1 MGKLTTFG
9 LKIFNALTANGAGRI
24 CAENSRGGNSG
35 TFGNQ
40 GNAESANVVLEFLYS
55 IWRFVANAVVTVI
68 YTIVKFALNIVDFV
82 QYFVQKLIGV
92 DYWQNAN
99 SDLSKIGESDILLR
113 FLLSKEVIRVFKYI
127 VIISI
132 VLLIVFSIIA
142 IIKSE
147 YGTAVTGKTGKK
159 GILVNALNAIF
170 LVIIIP
176 VMLVF
181 GILASN
187 AVLAGLLNAIKPEN
201 SSLTLGGQIFTASAY
216 GANRYRNYA
225 DADERNP
232 ATYTYTLA
240 YDVVDNGT
248 SVTYKIASNVPT
260 ANNSWTYTVTKYDDS
275 GNESA
280 DGEPDPVGH
289 MITTSQ
295 EYTPISTKTQ
305 YYTFNSLFDPIN
317 PSDYDRFNP
326 LYAFMYSLDEVS
338 KDGTDIETK
347 CYLAKFDG
355 TGENKSIDKIAKY
368 HYLKNVL
375 GAQIITTNLA
385 KWSQVNVLG
394 LDITFSELWEALN
407 VGIDNVLSGNKEGWI
422 STGIVL
428 NNLDQNHILIRCAY
442 RTWNYARAYKSIT
455 SSFDNALTANE
466 VTWTAQSG
474 TTIVGNYYTN
484 SLESWGKFDGGNNV
498 GFVAL
503 PEEYEVMADVMDWAV
518 RNNIQLH
525 IVNSQSALIDWAAAG
540 VNENNYKLSAG
551 TTPTQLCVQYASG
564 KTVVYMPT
572 LTDTE
577 EQGAIFLI
585 CLYDSATGKYLPVV
599 PNLTYDNGAAGT
611 VQFHSSMLGDDQKGL
626 VIARGVFDNSY
637 TEQPTIITS
646 LYSTDNGKT
655 VSSNSAVYAAIAEGD
670 TTTNTLTQ
678 DGMFEKITLNGEGI
692 TQLGAT
698 EAGNTLY
705 GVQYTLSVAIDD
717 LDDFANNKLDALISA
732 STAGYT
738 KTVTGIDTAKIA
750 HYVSNTAAGV
760 SFDIYIN
767 TNKIVIISYQNL
779 LANETFVS
787 AKDALK
793 VGADL
798 AGNVYVNLR
807 GKTFMMKEGNL
818 DGRGYYYIDSATK
831 FDQTEYKLSLYNAFA
846 YYKDT
851 AGWTSFRV
859 SDLRKFGNTEDDG
872 ESADILGTLKVLTS
886 AVNIENASGTKILSG
901 VDLDES
907 GTTKYSTYKVYLNGE
922 VVMQVTFYDVNKGN
936 PLTRLRFDQVIG
948 LKGTDA
954 NGNYIQEIKVGSKTY
969 YSIPVYTTEVAQ
981 KGDRLKPVEVSFS
994 QDKIKSSIISADL
1007 SVINGYRFHIR
1018 VLGGAIHTTRDDLV
1032 ARANN
1037 STIGLTYNDFS
1048 LVPLSSRVYLNNI
1061 YSPADINVIVLIF
1074 ATVLVFKILMQ
1085 SAWGMIKRIYDIV
1098 ILFMVMPGFA
1108 STMVFDDKRFSK
1120 WKDNLIKSIFSAYGV
1135 MIGLNIFFVLVPVIS
1150 NATSNIFTKAD
1161 LPETIASNPIFARVD
1176 LLNELVSLMFT
1187 LVALTLLQT
1196 LPGYISGM
1204 LDFGDVYGDG
1214 EKVKKS
1220 VNTMIKDTGDT
1231 VSGRNAKKKIDEMI
1245 GRKDGK
1251 VNFTSGLLG
1260 SFIPGGSLMS
1270 SFMEGR
1276 KKAAQKREEKA
1287 AKRAASGG
1295 NQMAAPASEAKAK
1308 STDTANSA
1316 AHASNSDTA
1325 GTARGLNMEEAD
1337 NIKDGTGTNS
1347 NNMAKFVD
1355 KDKAEQDA
1363 NNAMARFVNSDPND
1377 KNRPLYYRDYADATE
1392 NLMKTNVGNAMAT
1405 GGGSFDVSD
1414 RDVNNMAKYLGDN
1427 FEYTAYRTG
1436 NKDAEGKDVWSVS
1449 VRAKADNAEMAKFDE
1464 RLGRVDKAIDERKSW
1479 ISDFDFTSDQKNQND
1494 YKSAWQTKN
1503 EASNKLANLGIEENR
1518 LKMQAAS
1525 GVDTSA
1531 DLKRIAADRMQINN
1545 QVAAADSVI
1554 SVFEQKQNA
1563 VAGRDRAKVEAELS
1577 NIVDKRKEIEGK
1589 KYTAGIDAK
1598 AKAFET
1604 DRNNAMARYA
1614 VTTKQLNN
1622 VNGLEKALGSG
1633 IDQSNKD
1640 RAVNTYVKTY
1650 YGNKTQAEQDKV
1662 KADISSGKYFEA
1674 ARNNLHQDL
1683 ARQEAIAN
1691 GAQVQIN
1698 RIRHTNVSAPIGA
1711 KQPQGT
1717 TPANAS
1723 TSASGATPANART
1736 SGATSAGGATSASTT
1751 ATAANYQPLANPAT
1765 PKPVA
1770 KPTMKTR
1777 ISNVGNSIQNTA
1789 KGAVTGVQNAGNY
1802 VKETF
1807 TGKRSQGDKL
1817 GRLYR
1822 QHERAIAIGDTER
1835 AAEIGAKMVKVAGKS
1850 QQMREKADANF
1861 VKKVNRTLNTNYT
1874 TVDEA
1879 QTAAS
1884 VAKVAPKAKV
1894 NPDGHVVKTSAQ
1906 IQKDLTKAEN
1916 KRRAVN
1922 QSSKLGTNI
1931 HASKIDDQQF
1941 AMELT
1946 KQYAKQGLNEDLKNY
1961 GDAVSKSTTK
1971 KSRKKVD
1978 AAGLSD
1984 ANRAGAYTA
1993 EINQHGSTRQK
2004 KKLEKQQ
2011 TKLKNTKSARSIKA
2025 LNTDDHI

>member
-9 LKIFNALTANGAGRI
+9 LKIFNALTASRGGAGGSI
-24 CAENSRGGNSG
+24 DGSYGGVASRGGNSG
-35 TFGNQ
+35 TFGDQ
-40 GNAESANVVLEFLYS
+40 GNVESANVVLEFLYS

-82 QYFVQKLIGV
+82 QYFVQKLIGI

-176 VMLVF
+176 VMLIF

-240 YDVVDNGT
+240 YDVMDNGT
-248 SVTYKIASNVPT
+248 SVTYKIASNIPT
-260 ANNSWTYTVTKYDDS
+260 EQNSWTYTVTKYDDS

-295 EYTPISTKTQ
+295 EYTPISTQTQ
-305 YYTFNSLFDPIN
+305 YYTFNSLFDPIK
-317 PSDYDRFNP
+317 PGDYNRFNP
-326 LYAFMYSLDEVS
+326 LYAFMYSLDEVN

-407 VGIDNVLSGNKEGWI
+407 VGIDNALSGNKEGWI

-428 NNLDQNHILIRCAY
+428 DNLDQNHILIRCAY

-455 SSFDNALTANE
+455 SNFDNALTANE

-484 SLESWGKFDGGNNV
+484 NQATWTRFDGGSNI

-518 RNNIQLH
+518 KNNIQLH
-525 IVNSQSALIDWAAAG
+525 IVNSQSALIDWASAG

-572 LTDTE
+572 TADTE

-599 PNLTYDNGAAGT
+599 PNITYDNGAAGT

-655 VSSNSAVYAAIAEGD
+655 VSSNSAVYAVIEKGN

-692 TQLGAT
+692 TQLGAA
-698 EAGNTLY
+698 EAGGTLY
-705 GVQYTLSVAIDD
+705 GVQYTLGTTIDD

-732 STAGYT
+732 AAAGYT

-750 HYVSNTAAGV
+750 HYVSNTAANV

-767 TNKIVIISYQNL
+767 TNRIVIISYQNL
-779 LANETFVS
+779 LANETAVS

-818 DGRGYYYIDSATK
+818 DGRGYYYIDGVTR

-851 AGWTSFRV
+851 AGWVSFRV

-872 ESADILGTLKVLTS
+872 ESADILGTLKVITS
-886 AVNIENASGTKILSG
+886 AVNIENSSGTKILSG
-901 VDLDES
+901 VDLIES
-907 GTTKYSTYKVYLNGE
+907 GTSKYSTYKVYLNGE
-922 VVMQVTFYDVNKGN
+922 VVMQVTVNKGN
-936 PLTRLRFDQVIG
+936 PLTRLSFDQVIG
-948 LKGTDA
+948 LQGTDA
-954 NGNYIQEIKVGSKTY
+954 TGNYIQEIKVGSKTY
-969 YSIPVYTTEVAQ
+969 YSVPVYTTEVAQ
-981 KGDRLKPVEVSFS
+981 RGDRLKPVEVSFS

-1007 SVINGYRFHIR
+1007 SVVNGYRFYIKL
-1018 VLGGAIHTTRDDLV
+1018 LGGAIHTTQDDLV

-1061 YSPADINVIVLIF
+1061 YSPADINIIVLIF

-1196 LPGYISGM
+1196 LPGYISGI
-1204 LDFGDVYGDG
+1204 LDFGEVYGDG

-1220 VNTMIKDTGDT
+1220 VDKMIKDTGDT
-1231 VSGRNAKKKIDEMI
+1231 VSGRNARE
-1245 GRKDGK
+1245 GLRKAFYEKDK
-1251 VNFTSGLLG
+1251 DANNKRKFTASLLG

-1270 SFMEGR
+1270 SFMDSR
-1276 KKAAQKREEKA
+1276 KKAAQAAQEKA
-1287 AKRAASGG
+1287 AKKSAGG
-1295 NQMAAPASEAKAK
+1295 SNPMAAPASEAKSK

-1316 AHASNSDTA
+1316 AHAFNSDTA

-1337 NIKDGTGTNS
+1337 NIKDGTGTNN
-1347 NNMAKFVD
+1347 NNMAAFVN

-1363 NNAMARFVNSDPND
+1363 NNAMVRFINSDPND
-1377 KNRPLYYRDYADATE
+1377 KNRPLYYRDYADATD

-1405 GGGSFDVSD
+1405 GGGSFDVCD
-1414 RDVNNMAKYLGDN
+1414 RDVNNMAKHLGDK

-1436 NKDAEGKDVWSVS
+1436 NKDAEGKNIWAVS
-1449 VRAKADNAEMAKFDE
+1449 VREKTEAAEMAKFDE
-1464 RLGRVDKAIDERKSW
+1464 RLGRVDKAIDERKAW

-1503 EASNKLANLGIEENR
+1503 EASNKLTNLGIEENKLR
-1518 LKMQAAS
+1518 MQAAS
-1525 GVDTSA
+1525 GIDTSA
-1531 DLKRIAADRMQINN
+1531 ELKRIAADRMQINN

-1563 VAGRDRAKVEAELS
+1563 IVGKDRAKVEAELS

-1589 KYTAGIDAK
+1589 KYTAGVNAK

-1604 DRNNAMARYA
+1604 DRDNAMARYA
-1614 VTTKQLNN
+1614 ASTKQLNN

-1640 RAVNTYVKTY
+1640 RAVNTYIKTY

-1674 ARNNLHQDL
+1674 TRNNLHQDL

-1717 TPANAS
+1717 TPAN
-1723 TSASGATPANART
+1723 TS
-1736 SGATSAGGATSASTT
+1736 TSAGG
-1751 ATAANYQPLANPAT
+1751 ATAANYQPLANPVT

-1777 ISNVGNSIQNTA
+1777 ITKVGNSIKNTA
-1789 KGAVTGVQNAGNY
+1789 KGAVTNVQNAGKY

-1817 GRLYR
+1817 GSLYR
-1822 QHERAIAIGDTER
+1822 KHERAIAIGDTER
-1835 AAEIGAKMVKVAGKS
+1835 AAEIGAKMVNVAGKS
-1850 QQMREKADANF
+1850 QQMREKADTNF
-1861 VKKVNRTLNTNYT
+1861 IKKVNRTLNTNYT
-1874 TVDEA
+1874 TVEEA

-1906 IQKDLTKAEN
+1906 VQKDLTKAEN

-1931 HASKIDDQQF
+1931 HASKVDDQQF

-1946 KQYAKQGLNEDLKNY
+1946 KQYAKQGLNEDLKTY

-1993 EINQHGSTRQK
+1993 EINQHGSTKQK
-2004 KKLEKQQ
+2004 KKLETQQ

>member
-9 LKIFNALTANGAGRI
+9 LKIFNALTA
-24 CAENSRGGNSG
+24 SRGGTGGSFDPSYGGGTSRGGTSG

-40 GNAESANVVLEFLYS
+40 GNAEAANVVLEFLYS

-82 QYFVQKLIGV
+82 QYFVQKLIGI

-99 SDLSKIGESDILLR
+99 SDLSKLGESDILLR

-176 VMLVF
+176 VMLIF

-248 SVTYKIASNVPT
+248 SVTYKIASNIPT
-260 ANNSWTYTVTKYDDS
+260 EQNSWTYTVTKYDDS

-289 MITTSQ
+289 MITSSQ
-295 EYTPISTKTQ
+295 EYTPISTQTQ
-305 YYTFNSLFDPIN
+305 YYTFNSLFDPIK
-317 PSDYDRFNP
+317 PGDYNRFNP
-326 LYAFMYSLDEVS
+326 LYAFMYSLDEVN

-394 LDITFSELWEALN
+394 LDVTFSELWEALN
-407 VGIDNVLSGNKEGWI
+407 VGIDNALSGNKEGWI

-428 NNLDQNHILIRCAY
+428 DNLDQNHILIRCAY

-455 SSFDNALTANE
+455 SNFDNALTANE

-484 SLESWGKFDGGNNV
+484 NQATWTRFDGGSNI

-518 RNNIQLH
+518 KNNIQLH
-525 IVNSQSALIDWAAAG
+525 IVNSQSALIDWASAG

-572 LTDTE
+572 TADTE

-599 PNLTYDNGAAGT
+599 PNITYDNGAAGT

-655 VSSNSAVYAAIAEGD
+655 VSSNSAVYAVIEKGN

-692 TQLGAT
+692 TQLGAA
-698 EAGNTLY
+698 EAGSTLY
-705 GVQYTLSVAIDD
+705 GVQYTLGTTIDD

-732 STAGYT
+732 AAAGYT

-750 HYVSNTAAGV
+750 HYASNTAANV

-779 LANETFVS
+779 LANETAVS

-818 DGRGYYYIDSATK
+818 DGRGYYYIDSATR
-831 FDQTEYKLSLYNAFA
+831 FDQTEYKISLYNAFA

-851 AGWTSFRV
+851 AGWVSFRV

-872 ESADILGTLKVLTS
+872 ESADILGTLKVITS
-886 AVNIENASGTKILSG
+886 AVNIENSSGTKILSG
-901 VDLDES
+901 VDLIES
-907 GTTKYSTYKVYLNGE
+907 GTSKYSTYKVYLNGE
-922 VVMQVTFYDVNKGN
+922 VVMQVTVNKGN
-936 PLTRLRFDQVIG
+936 PLTRLSFDQVIG
-948 LKGTDA
+948 LQGTDA

-969 YSIPVYTTEVAQ
+969 YSVPVYTAEVAQ

-1007 SVINGYRFHIR
+1007 SVVNGYRFYIKL
-1018 VLGGAIHTTRDDLV
+1018 LGGAIHTTQDDLV

-1061 YSPADINVIVLIF
+1061 YSPADINIIVLIF

-1220 VNTMIKDTGDT
+1220 VDKMVKETGDT
-1231 VSGRNAKKKIDEMI
+1231 VSGRNARE
-1245 GRKDGK
+1245 GLRKAFYEKDK
-1251 VNFTSGLLG
+1251 DANNKRKFTASLLG

-1270 SFMEGR
+1270 SFMDSR
-1276 KKAAQKREEKA
+1276 KKAAQAAQEKA
-1287 AKRAASGG
+1287 AKKSAGG
-1295 NQMAAPASEAKAK
+1295 SNPMAAPASEAKSK

-1316 AHASNSDTA
+1316 AHAFNSDTA

-1337 NIKDGTGTNS
+1337 NIKDGTGTNN
-1347 NNMAKFVD
+1347 NNMAAFVN

-1363 NNAMARFVNSDPND
+1363 NNAMVRFINSDPND
-1377 KNRPLYYRDYADATE
+1377 KNRPLYYRDYADATD

-1405 GGGSFDVSD
+1405 GGGSFDVCD
-1414 RDVNNMAKYLGDN
+1414 RDVNNMAKHLGDK

-1436 NKDAEGKDVWSVS
+1436 NKDAEGKNIWAVS
-1449 VRAKADNAEMAKFDE
+1449 VREKTEAAEMAKFDE
-1464 RLGRVDKAIDERKSW
+1464 RLGRVDKAIDERKAW
-1479 ISDFDFTSDQKNQND
+1479 ISDFDFISDQKNQND

-1503 EASNKLANLGIEENR
+1503 EASNKLTNLGIEENKLR
-1518 LKMQAAS
+1518 MQAAS
-1525 GVDTSA
+1525 GIDTSA
-1531 DLKRIAADRMQINN
+1531 ELKRIAADRMQIQN

-1563 VAGRDRAKVEAELS
+1563 IAGKDRAKVEAELS

-1589 KYTAGIDAK
+1589 KYSAGVNAK

-1604 DRNNAMARYA
+1604 DRDNAMARYA
-1614 VTTKQLNN
+1614 ASTKQLNN
-1622 VNGLEKALGSG
+1622 INGLEKALGSG

-1640 RAVNTYVKTY
+1640 RAVNTYIKTY

-1674 ARNNLHQDL
+1674 TRNNLHQDL

-1717 TPANAS
+1717 TPAN
-1723 TSASGATPANART
+1723 TS
-1736 SGATSAGGATSASTT
+1736 TSAGG
-1751 ATAANYQPLANPAT
+1751 ATAANYQPLANPVT

-1777 ISNVGNSIQNTA
+1777 ITKVGNSIKNTA
-1789 KGAVTGVQNAGNY
+1789 KGAVTNVQNAGKY

-1817 GRLYR
+1817 GSLYR
-1822 QHERAIAIGDTER
+1822 KHERAIAIGDTER
-1835 AAEIGAKMVKVAGKS
+1835 AAEIGAKMVNVAGKS
-1850 QQMREKADANF
+1850 QQMREKADTNF
-1861 VKKVNRTLNTNYT
+1861 IKKVNRTLNTNYT
-1874 TVDEA
+1874 TVEEA

-1906 IQKDLTKAEN
+1906 VQKDLIKAEN

-1931 HASKIDDQQF
+1931 HASRVGDQKF

-1946 KQYAKQGLNEDLKNY
+1946 KQYAKQGLNEDLKTY

-1993 EINQHGSTRQK
+1993 EINQHGSTKQK
-2004 KKLEKQQ
+2004 KKLETQQ

>member
-9 LKIFNALTANGAGRI
+9 LKIFNALTA
-24 CAENSRGGNSG
+24 SRGGTGGGTSRG
-35 TFGNQ
+35 GTGSTFGEQ
-40 GNAESANVVLEFLYS
+40 GNVESANVVLEFLYS

-82 QYFVQKLIGV
+82 QYFVQKLIGI

-176 VMLVF
+176 VMLIF

-260 ANNSWTYTVTKYDDS
+260 EQNSWTYTVKKYDDS

-289 MITTSQ
+289 MITSSQ
-295 EYTPISTKTQ
+295 EYTPISTQTQ
-305 YYTFNSLFDPIN
+305 YYTFNSLFDPIK
-317 PSDYDRFNP
+317 PGDYNRFNP

-338 KDGTDIETK
+338 KDGSDIETK

-394 LDITFSELWEALN
+394 LDVTFSELWEALN

-428 NNLDQNHILIRCAY
+428 DNLDQNHILIRCAY

-455 SSFDNALTANE
+455 SNFDNALTANE

-484 SLESWGKFDGGNNV
+484 NQTTWTRFDGGSNV

-518 RNNIQLH
+518 KNNIQLH
-525 IVNSQSALIDWAAAG
+525 IINSQSALIDWASAG

-572 LTDTE
+572 TADTE
-577 EQGAIFLI
+577 EQGAIFII
-585 CLYDSATGKYLPVV
+585 CLYNSATGKYLPVV
-599 PNLTYDNGAAGT
+599 PNITYDNGAAGT

-655 VSSNSAVYAAIAEGD
+655 VSSNSAVYAVIEEGN

-698 EAGNTLY
+698 EAGSTLY
-705 GVQYTLSVAIDD
+705 GVGYTLGTTIDD

-732 STAGYT
+732 SAAGYT

-750 HYVSNTAAGV
+750 HYVSNTAANV

-779 LANETFVS
+779 LANETAVS

-818 DGRGYYYIDSATK
+818 DGRGYYYIDGATR

-846 YYKDT
+846 FYEDV
-851 AGWTSFRV
+851 GGGFIRNNV
-859 SDLRKFGNTEDDG
+859 LDLRKIGKDDIDTPR
-872 ESADILGTLKVLTS
+872 ADILGTLKVITS
-886 AVNIENASGTKILSG
+886 AVNIENSSGTKILSG
-901 VDLDES
+901 VDLIES
-907 GTTKYSTYKVYLNGE
+907 GTSKYSTYKVYLNGE

-936 PLTRLRFDQVIG
+936 ELTRLRFDQVIG
-948 LKGTDA
+948 LQGTDA
-954 NGNYIQEIKVGSKTY
+954 NGNYIQEIKVGPKTY
-969 YSIPVYTTEVAQ
+969 YPVPVYTTEVAQ
-981 KGDRLKPVEVSFS
+981 RGDRLKPVEVSFS

-1007 SVINGYRFHIR
+1007 SVVNGYRFYIKL
-1018 VLGGAIHTTRDDLV
+1018 LGGAIHTTQDDLV

-1061 YSPADINVIVLIF
+1061 YSPADINIIVLIF

-1214 EKVKKS
+1214 EKVKKG
-1220 VNTMIKDTGDT
+1220 VDKMVKDTGDT
-1231 VSGRNAKKKIDEMI
+1231 VSGRNARE
-1245 GRKDGK
+1245 GLRKAFYEKDK
-1251 VNFTSGLLG
+1251 DANNKRKFTASLLG

-1270 SFMEGR
+1270 SFMDSR
-1276 KKAAQKREEKA
+1276 KKAAQAAQEKA
-1287 AKRAASGG
+1287 AKKSAGG
-1295 NQMAAPASEAKAK
+1295 SNPMAAVSEAKSK

-1316 AHASNSDTA
+1316 AHASRSDTS
-1325 GTARGLNMEEAD
+1325 GTAKRIDKSEDE

-1347 NNMAKFVD
+1347 NNMAAFVN
-1355 KDKAEQDA
+1355 KDKTEQDA
-1363 NNAMARFVNSDPND
+1363 NNAMARFINSDPND
-1377 KNRPLYYRDYADATE
+1377 KNRPLYYRDYADATD
-1392 NLMKTNVGNAMAT
+1392 NLMKTNVSNAMAT

-1414 RDVNNMAKYLGDN
+1414 RDVNNMAKHLGDK

-1436 NKDAEGKDVWSVS
+1436 NKDAEGKDVWAVS
-1449 VRAKADNAEMAKFDE
+1449 IRERTDNGQMAKFDE

-1503 EASNKLANLGIEENR
+1503 EASNKLTNLGIEENKLR
-1518 LKMQAAS
+1518 MQAAS
-1525 GVDTSA
+1525 GIDTSA
-1531 DLKRIAADRMQINN
+1531 ELKRIAADRMQINN

-1589 KYTAGIDAK
+1589 KYTAGVNAK

-1604 DRNNAMARYA
+1604 DRDNAMARYA
-1614 VTTKQLNN
+1614 ASTKQLNN

-1640 RAVNTYVKTY
+1640 RAVNTYIKTY
-1650 YGNKTQAEQDKV
+1650 YGSKTQAEQDKV

-1674 ARNNLHQDL
+1674 TRNNLHQDL

-1698 RIRHTNVSAPIGA
+1698 RIRHTNASAPIGA

-1717 TPANAS
+1717 TPASAS
-1723 TSASGATPANART
+1723 TSART
-1736 SGATSAGGATSASTT
+1736 SSGTTSTGGAMP
-1751 ATAANYQPLANPAT
+1751 ANYQPLANPAT

-1777 ISNVGNSIQNTA
+1777 ISNIGNSIKNTA

-1817 GRLYR
+1817 GSLYR
-1822 QHERAIAIGDTER
+1822 KHERAIAIGDTER

-1850 QQMREKADANF
+1850 QQMREKADADF
-1861 VKKVNRTLNTNYT
+1861 IKKVNRTLNTNYT
-1874 TVDEA
+1874 TVEEA

-1906 IQKDLTKAEN
+1906 VQKDLTKAEN

-1931 HASKIDDQQF
+1931 HAPKVGDQQF

-1993 EINQHGSTRQK
+1993 EINQHGSTKQK
-2004 KKLEKQQ
+2004 AKLEKQQ

>member
-9 LKIFNALTANGAGRI
+9 LKIFNALTA
-24 CAENSRGGNSG
+24 SRGGTGGSFDPSYGGGTSRGGTSG

-82 QYFVQKLIGV
+82 QYFVQKLIGI

-176 VMLVF
+176 VMLIF

-248 SVTYKIASNVPT
+248 SVTYKIASNIPT
-260 ANNSWTYTVTKYDDS
+260 EQNSWTYTVTKYDDS

-295 EYTPISTKTQ
+295 EYTPISTQTR
-305 YYTFNSLFDPIN
+305 YYTFNSLFDPIK
-317 PSDYDRFNP
+317 PGDYNRFNP
-326 LYAFMYSLDEVS
+326 LYAFMYSLDEVN

-407 VGIDNVLSGNKEGWI
+407 VGIDNALSGNKEGWI

-428 NNLDQNHILIRCAY
+428 DNLDQNHILIRCAY

-455 SSFDNALTANE
+455 SNFDNALTANE

-484 SLESWGKFDGGNNV
+484 NQATWTRFDGGSNI

-518 RNNIQLH
+518 KNNIQLH
-525 IVNSQSALIDWAAAG
+525 IVNSQSALIDWASAG

-572 LTDTE
+572 TADTE
-577 EQGAIFLI
+577 EQGAIFLV

-599 PNLTYDNGAAGT
+599 PNITYDNGAAGT

-655 VSSNSAVYAAIAEGD
+655 VSSNSAVYAVIEKGN

-692 TQLGAT
+692 TQLGAA
-698 EAGNTLY
+698 EAGSTLC
-705 GVQYTLSVAIDD
+705 GVEYTLGTTIDD

-732 STAGYT
+732 AAAGYT

-750 HYVSNTAAGV
+750 HYASNTAANV

-779 LANETFVS
+779 LANETAVS

-818 DGRGYYYIDSATK
+818 DGRGYYYIDSATR

-851 AGWTSFRV
+851 AGWVSFRV

-872 ESADILGTLKVLTS
+872 ESADILGTLKVITS
-886 AVNIENASGTKILSG
+886 AVNIENSSGTKILSG
-901 VDLDES
+901 IDPVES
-907 GTTKYSTYKVYLNGE
+907 GTYSTYKVYLNGE
-922 VVMQVTFYDVNKGN
+922 VVMQVTVNKGN
-936 PLTRLRFDQVIG
+936 PLTRLSFDQVIG
-948 LKGTDA
+948 LQGTDA
-954 NGNYIQEIKVGSKTY
+954 NGNYIQEIKVGAKTY
-969 YSIPVYTTEVAQ
+969 YSVPVYTAEVAQ

-1007 SVINGYRFHIR
+1007 SVVNGYRFYIKL
-1018 VLGGAIHTTRDDLV
+1018 LGGAIHTTQDDLV

-1061 YSPADINVIVLIF
+1061 YSPADINIIVLIF

-1220 VNTMIKDTGDT
+1220 VDKMVKETGDT
-1231 VSGRNAKKKIDEMI
+1231 VSGRNARE
-1245 GRKDGK
+1245 GLRKAFYEKDK
-1251 VNFTSGLLG
+1251 DANNKRKFTASLLG

-1270 SFMEGR
+1270 SFMDSR
-1276 KKAAQKREEKA
+1276 KKAAQAAQEKA
-1287 AKRAASGG
+1287 AKKSAGG
-1295 NQMAAPASEAKAK
+1295 SNPMAAPASEAKSK

-1316 AHASNSDTA
+1316 AHAFNSDTA

-1337 NIKDGTGTNS
+1337 NIKDGTGTNN
-1347 NNMAKFVD
+1347 NNMAAFVN

-1363 NNAMARFVNSDPND
+1363 NNAMVRFINSDPND
-1377 KNRPLYYRDYADATE
+1377 KNRPLYYRDYADATD

-1405 GGGSFDVSD
+1405 GGGSFDVCD
-1414 RDVNNMAKYLGDN
+1414 RDVNNMAKHLGDK

-1436 NKDAEGKDVWSVS
+1436 NKDAEGKNIWAVS
-1449 VRAKADNAEMAKFDE
+1449 VREKTEAAEMAKFDE

-1494 YKSAWQTKN
+1494 YKAAWQTKN
-1503 EASNKLANLGIEENR
+1503 EASNKLTNLGIEENKLR
-1518 LKMQAAS
+1518 MQAAS

-1563 VAGRDRAKVEAELS
+1563 IAGKDRAKVEAELS

-1589 KYTAGIDAK
+1589 KYTAGVNAK

-1604 DRNNAMARYA
+1604 DRDNAMARYA
-1614 VTTKQLNN
+1614 ASTKQLNN

-1640 RAVNTYVKTY
+1640 RAVNTYIKTY

-1674 ARNNLHQDL
+1674 ARNNLNQDL

-1717 TPANAS
+1717 TPAN
-1723 TSASGATPANART
+1723 TS
-1736 SGATSAGGATSASTT
+1736 TSAGG

-1777 ISNVGNSIQNTA
+1777 ITNVGNSIKNTA
-1789 KGAVTGVQNAGNY
+1789 KGAVKSVQNAGKY

-1817 GRLYR
+1817 GSLYR
-1822 QHERAIAIGDTER
+1822 KHERAIAIGDTER
-1835 AAEIGAKMVKVAGKS
+1835 AAKIGAKMVNVAGKS

-1861 VKKVNRTLNTNYT
+1861 IKKVNRTLNTNYT
-1874 TVDEA
+1874 TVEEA

-1906 IQKDLTKAEN
+1906 VQKDLTKAEN

-1931 HASKIDDQQF
+1931 HASKVDDQQF

-1946 KQYAKQGLNEDLKNY
+1946 KQYAKQGLNEDLKTY

-1993 EINQHGSTRQK
+1993 EINQHGSTKQK

>member
-9 LKIFNALTANGAGRI
+9 LKIFNALTA
-24 CAENSRGGNSG
+24 SRGGTGGSFDPSYGGGTSRGGTSG

-82 QYFVQKLIGV
+82 QYFVQKLIGI

-176 VMLVF
+176 VMLIF

-248 SVTYKIASNVPT
+248 SVTYKIASNIPT
-260 ANNSWTYTVTKYDDS
+260 EQNSWTYTVTKYDDS

-295 EYTPISTKTQ
+295 EYTPISTQTQ
-305 YYTFNSLFDPIN
+305 YYTFNSLFDPIK
-317 PSDYDRFNP
+317 PGDYNRFNP
-326 LYAFMYSLDEVS
+326 LYAFMYSLDEVN

-428 NNLDQNHILIRCAY
+428 DNLDQNHILIRCAY

-455 SSFDNALTANE
+455 SNFDNALTANE

-484 SLESWGKFDGGNNV
+484 NQATWTRFDGGSNI

-518 RNNIQLH
+518 KNNIQLH
-525 IVNSQSALIDWAAAG
+525 IINSQSALIDWASAG

-572 LTDTE
+572 TADTE
-577 EQGAIFLI
+577 EQGAIFLV

-599 PNLTYDNGAAGT
+599 PNITYDNGAAGT

-655 VSSNSAVYAAIAEGD
+655 VSSNSAVYAVIEKGN

-692 TQLGAT
+692 TQLGAA
-698 EAGNTLY
+698 EAGSTLY
-705 GVQYTLSVAIDD
+705 GVEYTLGTTIDD

-732 STAGYT
+732 AAAGYT

-750 HYVSNTAAGV
+750 HYVSNTAANV

-779 LANETFVS
+779 LANETPVS

-818 DGRGYYYIDSATK
+818 DGRGYYYIDSATR

-851 AGWTSFRV
+851 AGWVSFRV

-872 ESADILGTLKVLTS
+872 ESADILGTLKVITS
-886 AVNIENASGTKILSG
+886 AVNIENSSGTKILSG
-901 VDLDES
+901 IDPVES
-907 GTTKYSTYKVYLNGE
+907 GTYSTYKVYLNGE
-922 VVMQVTFYDVNKGN
+922 VVMQVTVNKGN
-936 PLTRLRFDQVIG
+936 PLTRLSFDQVIG
-948 LKGTDA
+948 LQGTDA
-954 NGNYIQEIKVGSKTY
+954 NGNYIQEIKVGAKTY
-969 YSIPVYTTEVAQ
+969 YSVPVYTAEVAQ

-1007 SVINGYRFHIR
+1007 SVVNGYRFYIKL
-1018 VLGGAIHTTRDDLV
+1018 LGGAIHTTQDDLV

-1061 YSPADINVIVLIF
+1061 YSPADINIIVLIF

-1220 VNTMIKDTGDT
+1220 VDKMVKETGDT
-1231 VSGRNAKKKIDEMI
+1231 VSGRNAKKKVDEII
-1245 GRKDGK
+1245 GRDPKTGK

-1270 SFMEGR
+1270 SFMDSR
-1276 KKAAQKREEKA
+1276 KKAAQAAQEKA
-1287 AKRAASGG
+1287 AKKSAGG
-1295 NQMAAPASEAKAK
+1295 SNPMAAPASEAKSK

-1316 AHASNSDTA
+1316 AHAFNSDTA

-1337 NIKDGTGTNS
+1337 NIKDGTGTNN
-1347 NNMAKFVD
+1347 NNMAAFVN

-1377 KNRPLYYRDYADATE
+1377 QNRPLYYRDYADATE
-1392 NLMKTNVGNAMAT
+1392 NLMKINVGNAMAT
-1405 GGGSFDVSD
+1405 GGGTFDVSD
-1414 RDVNNMAKYLGDN
+1414 RDVNNMAKYLGDK

-1436 NKDAEGKDVWSVS
+1436 NKDAEGKNIWAVS
-1449 VRAKADNAEMAKFDE
+1449 VREKTEAAEMAKFDE

-1494 YKSAWQTKN
+1494 YKAAWQTKN
-1503 EASNKLANLGIEENR
+1503 EASNKLTNLGIEENKLR
-1518 LKMQAAS
+1518 MQAAS

-1531 DLKRIAADRMQINN
+1531 DLKRIAADRMQIQN

-1563 VAGRDRAKVEAELS
+1563 IAGKDRAKVEAELS

-1589 KYTAGIDAK
+1589 KYTAGVNAK

-1604 DRNNAMARYA
+1604 DRDNAMARYA
-1614 VTTKQLNN
+1614 ASTKQLNN

-1640 RAVNTYVKTY
+1640 RAVNTYIKTY

-1674 ARNNLHQDL
+1674 TRNNLHQDL

-1717 TPANAS
+1717 TPAN
-1723 TSASGATPANART
+1723 TS
-1736 SGATSAGGATSASTT
+1736 TSAGG

-1777 ISNVGNSIQNTA
+1777 ITKVGNSIKNTA
-1789 KGAVTGVQNAGNY
+1789 KGAVTSVQNAGKY

-1817 GRLYR
+1817 GSLYR
-1822 QHERAIAIGDTER
+1822 KHERAIAIGDTER
-1835 AAEIGAKMVKVAGKS
+1835 AAKIGAKMVNVAGKS

-1861 VKKVNRTLNTNYT
+1861 IKKVNRTLNTNYT
-1874 TVDEA
+1874 TVEEA

-1906 IQKDLTKAEN
+1906 VQKDLTKAEN

-1931 HASKIDDQQF
+1931 HASKVDDQQF

-1946 KQYAKQGLNEDLKNY
+1946 KQYAKQGLNEDLKTY

-1993 EINQHGSTRQK
+1993 EINQHGSTKQK

>member
-9 LKIFNALTANGAGRI
+9 LKIFNALTASRGGAGGSI
-24 CAENSRGGNSG
+24 DGSYGGVASRGGNSG
-35 TFGNQ
+35 TFGDQ
-40 GNAESANVVLEFLYS
+40 GNVESANVVLEFLYS

-82 QYFVQKLIGV
+82 QYFVQKLIGI

-99 SDLSKIGESDILLR
+99 SDLSKLGESDILLR

-176 VMLVF
+176 VMLIF

-248 SVTYKIASNVPT
+248 SVTYKIASNIPT
-260 ANNSWTYTVTKYDDS
+260 EQNSWTYTVTKYDDS

-289 MITTSQ
+289 MITSSQ
-295 EYTPISTKTQ
+295 EYTPISTQTQ
-305 YYTFNSLFDPIN
+305 YYTFNSLFDPIK
-317 PSDYDRFNP
+317 PGDYNRFNP
-326 LYAFMYSLDEVS
+326 LYAFMYSLEEVN

-394 LDITFSELWEALN
+394 LDVTFSELWEALN
-407 VGIDNVLSGNKEGWI
+407 VGIDNVLSGNKEGWT

-428 NNLDQNHILIRCAY
+428 DNLDQNHILIRCAY

-455 SSFDNALTANE
+455 SNFDNALTANE

-474 TTIVGNYYTN
+474 ATIVGNYYTN
-484 SLESWGKFDGGNNV
+484 NQATWTRFDGGSNI

-518 RNNIQLH
+518 KNNIQLH
-525 IVNSQSALIDWAAAG
+525 IVNSQSALIDWASAG

-572 LTDTE
+572 TADTE
-577 EQGAIFLI
+577 EQGAIFLV
-585 CLYDSATGKYLPVV
+585 CLYNSATGKYLPVV
-599 PNLTYDNGAAGT
+599 PNITYDNGAAGT

-655 VSSNSAVYAAIAEGD
+655 VSSNSAVYAVIEKGN

-692 TQLGAT
+692 TQLGAA
-698 EAGNTLY
+698 EAGSTLY
-705 GVQYTLSVAIDD
+705 GVEYTLGTTIDD

-732 STAGYT
+732 AAAGYT

-750 HYVSNTAAGV
+750 HYVSNTAANV
-760 SFDIYIN
+760 SFDMYIN

-779 LANETFVS
+779 LANETAVS

-818 DGRGYYYIDSATK
+818 DGRGYYYIDSATR

-851 AGWTSFRV
+851 AGWVSFRV

-872 ESADILGTLKVLTS
+872 ESADILGTLKVITS
-886 AVNIENASGTKILSG
+886 AVNIENSSGTKILSG
-901 VDLDES
+901 IDPVES
-907 GTTKYSTYKVYLNGE
+907 GTYSTYKVYLNGE
-922 VVMQVTFYDVNKGN
+922 VVMQVTVNKGN
-936 PLTRLRFDQVIG
+936 PLTRLSFDQVIG
-948 LKGTDA
+948 LQGTDA

-969 YSIPVYTTEVAQ
+969 YSVPVYTAEVAQ

-1007 SVINGYRFHIR
+1007 SVVNGYRFYIKL
-1018 VLGGAIHTTRDDLV
+1018 LGGAIHTTQDDLV

-1061 YSPADINVIVLIF
+1061 YSPADINIIVLIF

-1220 VNTMIKDTGDT
+1220 VDKMIKDTGDT
-1231 VSGRNAKKKIDEMI
+1231 VSGRNARE
-1245 GRKDGK
+1245 GLRKAFYEKDK
-1251 VNFTSGLLG
+1251 DANNKRKFTASLLG

-1270 SFMEGR
+1270 SFMDSR
-1276 KKAAQKREEKA
+1276 KKAAQAAQEKA
-1287 AKRAASGG
+1287 AKKSAGG
-1295 NQMAAPASEAKAK
+1295 SNPMAAPASEAKSK

-1316 AHASNSDTA
+1316 AHAFNSDTA

-1337 NIKDGTGTNS
+1337 NIKDGTGTNN
-1347 NNMAKFVD
+1347 NNMAAFVN

-1363 NNAMARFVNSDPND
+1363 NNAMVRFINSDPND
-1377 KNRPLYYRDYADATE
+1377 KNRPLYYRDYADATD

-1414 RDVNNMAKYLGDN
+1414 RDVNNMAKHLGDK

-1449 VRAKADNAEMAKFDE
+1449 IRERTDNGQMAKFDE

-1503 EASNKLANLGIEENR
+1503 EASNKLTNLGIEENKLR
-1518 LKMQAAS
+1518 MQAAS

-1531 DLKRIAADRMQINN
+1531 DLKRIAADRMQIQN

-1563 VAGRDRAKVEAELS
+1563 IVGKDRAKVEAELS

-1589 KYTAGIDAK
+1589 KYTAGVNAK

-1604 DRNNAMARYA
+1604 DRDNAMARYA
-1614 VTTKQLNN
+1614 ASTKQLNN

-1640 RAVNTYVKTY
+1640 RAVNTYIKTY

-1674 ARNNLHQDL
+1674 TRNNLHQDL

-1717 TPANAS
+1717 TPANTS
-1723 TSASGATPANART
+1723 TST
-1736 SGATSAGGATSASTT
+1736 SG
-1751 ATAANYQPLANPAT
+1751 ATAANYQPLANPVT

-1777 ISNVGNSIQNTA
+1777 ITNVGNSIKNTA
-1789 KGAVTGVQNAGNY
+1789 KGAVTSVQNAGKY

-1817 GRLYR
+1817 GSLYR
-1822 QHERAIAIGDTER
+1822 KHERAIANGDTER
-1835 AAEIGAKMVKVAGKS
+1835 AAEIGAKMVNVAGKS
-1850 QQMREKADANF
+1850 QQMREKADTNF
-1861 VKKVNRTLNTNYT
+1861 IKKVNRTLNTNYT
-1874 TVDEA
+1874 TIEEA

-1906 IQKDLTKAEN
+1906 VQKDLTKAEN

-1931 HASKIDDQQF
+1931 HASKVDDQKF

-1946 KQYAKQGLNEDLKNY
+1946 KQYAKQGLNEDLKTY

-1978 AAGLSD
+1978 AAGLSN

-1993 EINQHGSTRQK
+1993 EINQHGSTKQK
-2004 KKLEKQQ
+2004 KKLETQQ

-2025 LNTDDHI
+2025 LNTDDQI

>member
-9 LKIFNALTANGAGRI
+9 LKIFNALTA
-24 CAENSRGGNSG
+24 SRGGTGGSFDPSYGGGTSRGGTSG

-82 QYFVQKLIGV
+82 QYFVQKLIGI

-99 SDLSKIGESDILLR
+99 SDLSKLGESDILLR

-176 VMLVF
+176 VMLIF

-248 SVTYKIASNVPT
+248 SVTYKIASNIPT
-260 ANNSWTYTVTKYDDS
+260 EQNSWTYTVTKYDDS

-295 EYTPISTKTQ
+295 EYTPISTQTQ
-305 YYTFNSLFDPIN
+305 YYTFNSLFDPIK
-317 PSDYDRFNP
+317 PGDYNRFNP
-326 LYAFMYSLDEVS
+326 LYAFMYSLDEVN

-407 VGIDNVLSGNKEGWI
+407 VGIDNALSGNKEGWI

-428 NNLDQNHILIRCAY
+428 DNLDQNHILIRCAY

-455 SSFDNALTANE
+455 SNFDNALTANE

-484 SLESWGKFDGGNNV
+484 NQATWTRFDGGSNI

-518 RNNIQLH
+518 KNNIQLH

-572 LTDTE
+572 TADTE
-577 EQGAIFLI
+577 EQGAIFLV
-585 CLYDSATGKYLPVV
+585 CLYNSATGKYLPVV
-599 PNLTYDNGAAGT
+599 PNITYDNGAAGT

-655 VSSNSAVYAAIAEGD
+655 VSSNSAVYAVIEKGN

-692 TQLGAT
+692 TQLGAA
-698 EAGNTLY
+698 EAGSTLY
-705 GVQYTLSVAIDD
+705 GVEYTLGTTIDD

-732 STAGYT
+732 AAAGYT

-750 HYVSNTAAGV
+750 HYVSNTAANV

-779 LANETFVS
+779 LANETAVS

-818 DGRGYYYIDSATK
+818 DGRGYYYIDSATR

-851 AGWTSFRV
+851 AGWVSFRV

-872 ESADILGTLKVLTS
+872 ESADILGTLKVITS
-886 AVNIENASGTKILSG
+886 AVNIENSSGTKILSG
-901 VDLDES
+901 IDPVES
-907 GTTKYSTYKVYLNGE
+907 GTYSTYKVYLNGE
-922 VVMQVTFYDVNKGN
+922 VVMQVTVNKGN
-936 PLTRLRFDQVIG
+936 PLTRLSFDQVIG
-948 LKGTDA
+948 LQGTDA
-954 NGNYIQEIKVGSKTY
+954 NGNYIQEIKVGAKTY
-969 YSIPVYTTEVAQ
+969 YSVPVYTAEVAQ

-1007 SVINGYRFHIR
+1007 SVVNGYRFYIKL
-1018 VLGGAIHTTRDDLV
+1018 LGGAIHTTQDDLV

-1061 YSPADINVIVLIF
+1061 YSPADINIIVLIF

-1220 VNTMIKDTGDT
+1220 VDKMIKDTGDT
-1231 VSGRNAKKKIDEMI
+1231 VSGRNARE
-1245 GRKDGK
+1245 GLRKAFYEKDK
-1251 VNFTSGLLG
+1251 DANNKRKFTASLLG

-1270 SFMEGR
+1270 SFMDSR
-1276 KKAAQKREEKA
+1276 KKAAQAAQEKA
-1287 AKRAASGG
+1287 AKKSAGG
-1295 NQMAAPASEAKAK
+1295 SNPMAAASEAKSK

-1316 AHASNSDTA
+1316 AHAFNSDTA

-1337 NIKDGTGTNS
+1337 NIKDGTGTNN
-1347 NNMAKFVD
+1347 NNMAAFVN

-1363 NNAMARFVNSDPND
+1363 NNAMVRFINSDPND
-1377 KNRPLYYRDYADATE
+1377 KNRPLYYRDYADATD

-1414 RDVNNMAKYLGDN
+1414 RDVNNMAKHLGDK

-1449 VRAKADNAEMAKFDE
+1449 IRERTDNGQMAKFDE
-1464 RLGRVDKAIDERKSW
+1464 RLGRVDKAIDDRKSW

-1503 EASNKLANLGIEENR
+1503 EASNKLTNLGIEENKLR
-1518 LKMQAAS
+1518 MQAAS
-1525 GVDTSA
+1525 GIDTSA
-1531 DLKRIAADRMQINN
+1531 ELKRIAADRMQIQN

-1563 VAGRDRAKVEAELS
+1563 IAGKDRAKVEAELS

-1589 KYTAGIDAK
+1589 KYTAGVNAK

-1604 DRNNAMARYA
+1604 DRDNAMARYA
-1614 VTTKQLNN
+1614 ASTKQLNN

-1640 RAVNTYVKTY
+1640 RAVNTYIKTY

-1674 ARNNLHQDL
+1674 TRNNLHQDL

-1717 TPANAS
+1717 TPANTS
-1723 TSASGATPANART
+1723 TST
-1736 SGATSAGGATSASTT
+1736 SG
-1751 ATAANYQPLANPAT
+1751 ATAANYQPLANPVT

-1777 ISNVGNSIQNTA
+1777 ITKVGNSIKNTA
-1789 KGAVTGVQNAGNY
+1789 KGAVTSVQNAGKY

-1817 GRLYR
+1817 GSLYR
-1822 QHERAIAIGDTER
+1822 KHERAIANGDTER
-1835 AAEIGAKMVKVAGKS
+1835 AAEIGAKMVNVAGKS
-1850 QQMREKADANF
+1850 QQMREKADTNF
-1861 VKKVNRTLNTNYT
+1861 IKKVNRTLNTNYT
-1874 TVDEA
+1874 TIEEA

-1884 VAKVAPKAKV
+1884 VARVAPKAKV

-1906 IQKDLTKAEN
+1906 VQKDLTKAEN

-1931 HASKIDDQQF
+1931 HASKVDDQKY

-1946 KQYAKQGLNEDLKNY
+1946 KQYAKQGLNEDLKTY

-1993 EINQHGSTRQK
+1993 EINQHGSTKQK

>member
-9 LKIFNALTANGAGRI
+9 LKIFNALTA
-24 CAENSRGGNSG
+24 SRGGAGGSIDGSYGGVASRGGTSG

-82 QYFVQKLIGV
+82 QYFVQKLIGI

-99 SDLSKIGESDILLR
+99 SDLSKLGESDILLR

-176 VMLVF
+176 VMLIF

-248 SVTYKIASNVPT
+248 SVTYKVASNIPT
-260 ANNSWTYTVTKYDDS
+260 EQNSWTYTVTKYDDS

-295 EYTPISTKTQ
+295 EYTPISTQTQ
-305 YYTFNSLFDPIN
+305 YYTFNSLFDPIK
-317 PSDYDRFNP
+317 PGDYNRFNP
-326 LYAFMYSLDEVS
+326 LYAFMYSLDEVN

-375 GAQIITTNLA
+375 GAQIITSNLA

-407 VGIDNVLSGNKEGWI
+407 VGIDNALSGNKEGWI

-428 NNLDQNHILIRCAY
+428 DNLDQNHILIRCAY

-455 SSFDNALTANE
+455 SNFDNALTANE

-484 SLESWGKFDGGNNV
+484 NQATWTRFDGGSNI

-518 RNNIQLH
+518 KNNIQLH
-525 IVNSQSALIDWAAAG
+525 IVNSQSALIDWASAG

-572 LTDTE
+572 TADTE

-599 PNLTYDNGAAGT
+599 PNITYDNGAAGT

-655 VSSNSAVYAAIAEGD
+655 VSSNSAVYAVIEKGN

-692 TQLGAT
+692 TQLGAA
-698 EAGNTLY
+698 EAGGTLY
-705 GVQYTLSVAIDD
+705 GVQYTLGTTIDD

-732 STAGYT
+732 AAAGYT

-750 HYVSNTAAGV
+750 HYASNTAANV

-767 TNKIVIISYQNL
+767 SNKIVIISYQNL
-779 LANETFVS
+779 LANETAVS

-818 DGRGYYYIDSATK
+818 DGRGYYYIDSATR

-851 AGWTSFRV
+851 AGSFRV

-872 ESADILGTLKVLTS
+872 ESADILGTLKVITS
-886 AVNIENASGTKILSG
+886 AVNIENSSGTKILSG
-901 VDLDES
+901 VDLIES
-907 GTTKYSTYKVYLNGE
+907 GTSKYSTYKVYLNGE

-936 PLTRLRFDQVIG
+936 ELTRLRFDQVIG
-948 LKGTDA
+948 LQGTDA

-969 YSIPVYTTEVAQ
+969 YSVPVYTAEVAQ

-1007 SVINGYRFHIR
+1007 SVVNGYRFYIKL
-1018 VLGGAIHTTRDDLV
+1018 LGGAIHTTQDDLV

-1061 YSPADINVIVLIF
+1061 YSPADINIIVLIF

-1220 VNTMIKDTGDT
+1220 VDKMIKDTGDT
-1231 VSGRNAKKKIDEMI
+1231 VSGRNARE
-1245 GRKDGK
+1245 GLRKAFYEKDK
-1251 VNFTSGLLG
+1251 DANNKRKFTASLLG

-1270 SFMEGR
+1270 SFMDSR
-1276 KKAAQKREEKA
+1276 KKAAQAAQEKA
-1287 AKRAASGG
+1287 AKKSAGG
-1295 NQMAAPASEAKAK
+1295 SNPMAAASEAKSK

-1316 AHASNSDTA
+1316 AHASRSDTS
-1325 GTARGLNMEEAD
+1325 GTAKRIDKSEDE

-1347 NNMAKFVD
+1347 NNMAAFVN

-1363 NNAMARFVNSDPND
+1363 NNAMARFINSDPND
-1377 KNRPLYYRDYADATE
+1377 KNRPLYYRDYADATD

-1414 RDVNNMAKYLGDN
+1414 RDVNNMAKYLGDK

-1449 VRAKADNAEMAKFDE
+1449 IRERTDNGQMAKFDE

-1503 EASNKLANLGIEENR
+1503 EASNKLTNLGIEENKLR
-1518 LKMQAAS
+1518 MQAAS
-1525 GVDTSA
+1525 GIDTSA
-1531 DLKRIAADRMQINN
+1531 ELKRIAADRMQIQN

-1563 VAGRDRAKVEAELS
+1563 IAGKDRAKVEAELS

-1589 KYTAGIDAK
+1589 KYSAGVNAK

-1604 DRNNAMARYA
+1604 DRDNAMARYA
-1614 VTTKQLNN
+1614 ASTKQLNN

-1640 RAVNTYVKTY
+1640 RAVNTYIKTY

-1674 ARNNLHQDL
+1674 TRNNLHQDL

-1717 TPANAS
+1717 TPANTS
-1723 TSASGATPANART
+1723 TSASG
-1736 SGATSAGGATSASTT
+1736 

-1777 ISNVGNSIQNTA
+1777 ITKVGNSIKNTA
-1789 KGAVTGVQNAGNY
+1789 KGAVTSVQNAGKY

-1807 TGKRSQGDKL
+1807 TDKRSQGDKL
-1817 GRLYR
+1817 GSLYR
-1822 QHERAIAIGDTER
+1822 KHERAIAIGDTER
-1835 AAEIGAKMVKVAGKS
+1835 AAEIGAKMVNVAGKS
-1850 QQMREKADANF
+1850 QQMREKADTNF
-1861 VKKVNRTLNTNYT
+1861 IKKVNRMLNTNYT
-1874 TVDEA
+1874 TIEEA

-1906 IQKDLTKAEN
+1906 VQKDLTKAEN

-1931 HASKIDDQQF
+1931 HASKVDDQQF

-1946 KQYAKQGLNEDLKNY
+1946 KQYAKQGLNEDLKTY

-1971 KSRKKVD
+1971 QSRKKVD

-1993 EINQHGSTRQK
+1993 EINQHGSTKQK
-2004 KKLEKQQ
+2004 KKLETQQ

>member
-9 LKIFNALTANGAGRI
+9 LKIFNALTA
-24 CAENSRGGNSG
+24 SRGGTGGSFDPSYGGGTSRGGTSG

-82 QYFVQKLIGV
+82 QYFVQKLIGI

-99 SDLSKIGESDILLR
+99 SDLSKLGESDILLR

-176 VMLVF
+176 VMLIF

-248 SVTYKIASNVPT
+248 SVTYKIASNIPT
-260 ANNSWTYTVTKYDDS
+260 EQNSWTYTVTKYDDS

-295 EYTPISTKTQ
+295 EYTPISTQTR
-305 YYTFNSLFDPIN
+305 YYTFNSLFDPIK
-317 PSDYDRFNP
+317 PGDYNRFNP
-326 LYAFMYSLDEVS
+326 LYAFMYSLDEVN

-394 LDITFSELWEALN
+394 LDVTFSELWEALN
-407 VGIDNVLSGNKEGWI
+407 VGIDNALSGNKEGWI

-428 NNLDQNHILIRCAY
+428 DNLDQNHILIRCAY

-455 SSFDNALTANE
+455 SNFDNALTANE

-484 SLESWGKFDGGNNV
+484 NQATWTRFDGGSNI

-518 RNNIQLH
+518 KNNIQLH
-525 IVNSQSALIDWAAAG
+525 IVNSQSALIDWASAG

-572 LTDTE
+572 TADTE

-599 PNLTYDNGAAGT
+599 PNITYDNGAAGT

-655 VSSNSAVYAAIAEGD
+655 VSSNSAVYAVIEKGN

-692 TQLGAT
+692 TQLGAA
-698 EAGNTLY
+698 EAGGTLY
-705 GVQYTLSVAIDD
+705 GVQYTLGTTIDD

-732 STAGYT
+732 AAAGYT

-750 HYVSNTAAGV
+750 HYVSNTAANV

-779 LANETFVS
+779 LANETAVS

-818 DGRGYYYIDSATK
+818 DGRGYYYIDGATR

-851 AGWTSFRV
+851 AGWVSFRV

-872 ESADILGTLKVLTS
+872 ESADILGTLKVITS
-886 AVNIENASGTKILSG
+886 AVNIENSSGTKILSG
-901 VDLDES
+901 IDIVES
-907 GTTKYSTYKVYLNGE
+907 GTSKYSTYKVYLNGE
-922 VVMQVTFYDVNKGN
+922 VVMQVTVNKGN
-936 PLTRLRFDQVIG
+936 PLTRLSFDQVIG
-948 LKGTDA
+948 LQGTDA

-969 YSIPVYTTEVAQ
+969 YSVPVYTAEVAQ

-1007 SVINGYRFHIR
+1007 SVVNGYRFYIKL
-1018 VLGGAIHTTRDDLV
+1018 LGGAIHTTQDDLV

-1061 YSPADINVIVLIF
+1061 YSPADINIIVLIF

-1196 LPGYISGM
+1196 LPGYISGI
-1204 LDFGDVYGDG
+1204 LDFGEVYGDG

-1220 VNTMIKDTGDT
+1220 VDKMIKDTGDT
-1231 VSGRNAKKKIDEMI
+1231 VSGRNARE
-1245 GRKDGK
+1245 GLRKAFYEKDK
-1251 VNFTSGLLG
+1251 DANNKRKFTASLLG

-1270 SFMEGR
+1270 SFMDSR
-1276 KKAAQKREEKA
+1276 KKAAQAAQEKA
-1287 AKRAASGG
+1287 AKKSAGG
-1295 NQMAAPASEAKAK
+1295 SNPMAAPASEAKSK

-1316 AHASNSDTA
+1316 AHAFNSDTA

-1337 NIKDGTGTNS
+1337 NIKDGTGTNN
-1347 NNMAKFVD
+1347 NNMAAFVN

-1363 NNAMARFVNSDPND
+1363 NNAMVRFINSDPND
-1377 KNRPLYYRDYADATE
+1377 KNRPLYYRDYADATD

-1405 GGGSFDVSD
+1405 GGGSFDVCD
-1414 RDVNNMAKYLGDN
+1414 RDVNNMAKHLGDK

-1436 NKDAEGKDVWSVS
+1436 NKDAEGKNIWAVS
-1449 VRAKADNAEMAKFDE
+1449 VREKTEAAEMAKFDE

-1503 EASNKLANLGIEENR
+1503 EASNKLTNLGIEENKLR
-1518 LKMQAAS
+1518 MQAAS
-1525 GVDTSA
+1525 GIDTSA
-1531 DLKRIAADRMQINN
+1531 ELKRIAADRMQIQN

-1563 VAGRDRAKVEAELS
+1563 IAGKDRAKVEAELS

-1589 KYTAGIDAK
+1589 KYSAGVNAK

-1604 DRNNAMARYA
+1604 DRDNAMARYA
-1614 VTTKQLNN
+1614 ASTKQLNN
-1622 VNGLEKALGSG
+1622 INGLEKALGSG

-1640 RAVNTYVKTY
+1640 RAVNTYIKTY

-1674 ARNNLHQDL
+1674 TRNNLHQDL

-1717 TPANAS
+1717 TPANTS
-1723 TSASGATPANART
+1723 TST
-1736 SGATSAGGATSASTT
+1736 SG
-1751 ATAANYQPLANPAT
+1751 ATAANYQPPANPAT

-1777 ISNVGNSIQNTA
+1777 ITNVGNSIKNTA
-1789 KGAVTGVQNAGNY
+1789 KGAVKSVQNAGKY

-1817 GRLYR
+1817 GSLYR
-1822 QHERAIAIGDTER
+1822 KHERAIAIGDTER
-1835 AAEIGAKMVKVAGKS
+1835 AAKIGAKMVNVAGKS

-1861 VKKVNRTLNTNYT
+1861 IKKVNRTLNTNYT
-1874 TVDEA
+1874 TVEEA

-1906 IQKDLTKAEN
+1906 VQKDLTKAEN

-1931 HASKIDDQQF
+1931 HASKVDDQQF

-1946 KQYAKQGLNEDLKNY
+1946 KQYAKQGLNEDLKTY

-1993 EINQHGSTRQK
+1993 EINQHGSTKQK

>member
-9 LKIFNALTANGAGRI
+9 LKIFNALTASRGGAGGSI
-24 CAENSRGGNSG
+24 DGSYGGVASRGGNSG
-35 TFGNQ
+35 TFGDQ
-40 GNAESANVVLEFLYS
+40 GNVESANVVLEFLYS

-82 QYFVQKLIGV
+82 QYFVQKLIGI

-99 SDLSKIGESDILLR
+99 SDLSKLGESDILLR

-176 VMLVF
+176 VMLIF

-248 SVTYKIASNVPT
+248 SVTYKIASNIPT
-260 ANNSWTYTVTKYDDS
+260 EQNSWTYTVTKYDDS

-295 EYTPISTKTQ
+295 EYTPISTQTR
-305 YYTFNSLFDPIN
+305 YYTFNSLFDPIK
-317 PSDYDRFNP
+317 PGDYNRFNP
-326 LYAFMYSLDEVS
+326 LYAFMYSLDEVN

-407 VGIDNVLSGNKEGWI
+407 VGIDNVLSGNKEGWT

-428 NNLDQNHILIRCAY
+428 DNLDQNHILIRCAY

-455 SSFDNALTANE
+455 SNFDNALTANE

-484 SLESWGKFDGGNNV
+484 NQATWTRFDGGSNI

-518 RNNIQLH
+518 KNNIQLH
-525 IVNSQSALIDWAAAG
+525 IVNSQSALIDWASAG

-572 LTDTE
+572 TADTE
-577 EQGAIFLI
+577 EQGAIFLV
-585 CLYDSATGKYLPVV
+585 CLYNSATGKYLPVV
-599 PNLTYDNGAAGT
+599 PNITYDNGAAGT

-655 VSSNSAVYAAIAEGD
+655 VSSNSAVYAVIEKGN

-692 TQLGAT
+692 TQLGAA
-698 EAGNTLY
+698 EAGSTLY
-705 GVQYTLSVAIDD
+705 GVEYTLGTTIDD

-732 STAGYT
+732 AAAGYT

-750 HYVSNTAAGV
+750 HYVSNTAANV

-779 LANETFVS
+779 LANETAVS

-818 DGRGYYYIDSATK
+818 DGRGYYYIDSATR

-851 AGWTSFRV
+851 AGWVSFRV

-872 ESADILGTLKVLTS
+872 ESADILGTLKVITS
-886 AVNIENASGTKILSG
+886 AVNIENSSGTKILSG
-901 VDLDES
+901 IDPVES
-907 GTTKYSTYKVYLNGE
+907 GTYSTYKVYLNGE
-922 VVMQVTFYDVNKGN
+922 VVMQVTVNKGN
-936 PLTRLRFDQVIG
+936 PLTRLSFDQVIG
-948 LKGTDA
+948 LQGTDA
-954 NGNYIQEIKVGSKTY
+954 NGNYIQEIKVGAKTY
-969 YSIPVYTTEVAQ
+969 YSVPVYTAEVAQ

-1007 SVINGYRFHIR
+1007 SVVNGYRFYIKL
-1018 VLGGAIHTTRDDLV
+1018 LGGAIHTTQDDLV

-1061 YSPADINVIVLIF
+1061 YSPADINIIVLIF

-1220 VNTMIKDTGDT
+1220 VDKMIKDTGDT
-1231 VSGRNAKKKIDEMI
+1231 VSGRNARE
-1245 GRKDGK
+1245 GLRKAFYEKDK
-1251 VNFTSGLLG
+1251 DANNKRKFTASLLG

-1270 SFMEGR
+1270 SFMDSR
-1276 KKAAQKREEKA
+1276 KKAAQAAQEKA
-1287 AKRAASGG
+1287 AKKSAGG
-1295 NQMAAPASEAKAK
+1295 SNPMAAASEAKSK

-1316 AHASNSDTA
+1316 AHASRSDTS
-1325 GTARGLNMEEAD
+1325 GTAKRIDKSEDE

-1347 NNMAKFVD
+1347 NNMAAFVN
-1355 KDKAEQDA
+1355 KDKAEKDA
-1363 NNAMARFVNSDPND
+1363 NNAMARFINSDPND
-1377 KNRPLYYRDYADATE
+1377 KNRPLYYRDYADATD
-1392 NLMKTNVGNAMAT
+1392 NLMKTNVGNSMAT

-1414 RDVNNMAKYLGDN
+1414 RDVNNMAKHLGDK

-1449 VRAKADNAEMAKFDE
+1449 IRERTDNGQMAKFDE

-1503 EASNKLANLGIEENR
+1503 EASNKLTNLGIEENKLR
-1518 LKMQAAS
+1518 MQAAS
-1525 GVDTSA
+1525 GIDTSA
-1531 DLKRIAADRMQINN
+1531 ELKRIAADRMQIQN

-1563 VAGRDRAKVEAELS
+1563 IAGKDRAKVEAELS

-1589 KYTAGIDAK
+1589 KYTAGVNAK

-1604 DRNNAMARYA
+1604 DRDNAMARYA
-1614 VTTKQLNN
+1614 ASTKQLNN

-1640 RAVNTYVKTY
+1640 RAVNTYIKTY

-1674 ARNNLHQDL
+1674 TRNNLHQDL

-1717 TPANAS
+1717 TPANTS
-1723 TSASGATPANART
+1723 TST
-1736 SGATSAGGATSASTT
+1736 SG
-1751 ATAANYQPLANPAT
+1751 ATAANYQPLANPVT

-1777 ISNVGNSIQNTA
+1777 ITNVGNSIKNTA
-1789 KGAVTGVQNAGNY
+1789 KGAVTSVQNAGKY

-1817 GRLYR
+1817 GSLYR
-1822 QHERAIAIGDTER
+1822 KHERAIANGDTER
-1835 AAEIGAKMVKVAGKS
+1835 AAEIGAKMVNVAGKS
-1850 QQMREKADANF
+1850 QQMREKADTNF
-1861 VKKVNRTLNTNYT
+1861 IKKVNRTLNTNYT
-1874 TVDEA
+1874 TIEEA

-1906 IQKDLTKAEN
+1906 VQKDLTKAEN

-1931 HASKIDDQQF
+1931 HASKVDDQKF

-1946 KQYAKQGLNEDLKNY
+1946 KQYAKQGLNEDLKTY

-1993 EINQHGSTRQK
+1993 EINQHGSTKQK
-2004 KKLEKQQ
+2004 KKLETQQ

>member
-9 LKIFNALTANGAGRI
+9 LKIFNALTASRGGAGGSI
-24 CAENSRGGNSG
+24 DGSYGGVASRGGNSG
-35 TFGNQ
+35 TFGDQ
-40 GNAESANVVLEFLYS
+40 GNVESANVVLEFLYS

-82 QYFVQKLIGV
+82 QYFVQKLIGI

-176 VMLVF
+176 VMLIF

-248 SVTYKIASNVPT
+248 SVTYKVASNIPT
-260 ANNSWTYTVTKYDDS
+260 EQNSWTYTVTKYDDS

-295 EYTPISTKTQ
+295 EYTPISTQTQ
-305 YYTFNSLFDPIN
+305 YYTFNSLFDPIK
-317 PSDYDRFNP
+317 PGDYNRFNP
-326 LYAFMYSLDEVS
+326 LYAFMYSLDEVN

-375 GAQIITTNLA
+375 GAQIITSNLA

-407 VGIDNVLSGNKEGWI
+407 VGIDNALSGNKEGWI

-428 NNLDQNHILIRCAY
+428 DNLDQNHILIRCAY

-455 SSFDNALTANE
+455 SNFDNALTANE

-484 SLESWGKFDGGNNV
+484 NQATWTRFDGGSNI

-518 RNNIQLH
+518 KNNIQLH
-525 IVNSQSALIDWAAAG
+525 IVNSQSALIDWASAG

-572 LTDTE
+572 TADTE

-599 PNLTYDNGAAGT
+599 PNITYDNGAAGT

-655 VSSNSAVYAAIAEGD
+655 VSSNSAVYAVIEKGN

-692 TQLGAT
+692 TQLGAA
-698 EAGNTLY
+698 EAGSTLY
-705 GVQYTLSVAIDD
+705 GVQYTLGTTIDD

-732 STAGYT
+732 AAAGYT

-750 HYVSNTAAGV
+750 HYASNTAANV

-767 TNKIVIISYQNL
+767 SNKIVIISYQNL
-779 LANETFVS
+779 LANEAAVS

-818 DGRGYYYIDSATK
+818 DGRGYYYIDGVTR

-851 AGWTSFRV
+851 AGSFRV

-872 ESADILGTLKVLTS
+872 ESADILGTLKVITS
-886 AVNIENASGTKILSG
+886 AVNIENSSGTKILSG
-901 VDLDES
+901 VDLIES
-907 GTTKYSTYKVYLNGE
+907 GTSKYSTYKVYLNGE
-922 VVMQVTFYDVNKGN
+922 VVMQVTVNKGN
-936 PLTRLRFDQVIG
+936 PLTRLSFDQVIG
-948 LKGTDA
+948 LQGTDA

-969 YSIPVYTTEVAQ
+969 YSVPVYTTEVAQ
-981 KGDRLKPVEVSFS
+981 RGDRLKPVEVSFS

-1007 SVINGYRFHIR
+1007 SVVNGYRFYIKL
-1018 VLGGAIHTTRDDLV
+1018 LGGAIHTTQDDLV

-1061 YSPADINVIVLIF
+1061 YSPADINIIVLIF

-1214 EKVKKS
+1214 EKVKKG
-1220 VNTMIKDTGDT
+1220 VDKMVKDTGDT
-1231 VSGRNAKKKIDEMI
+1231 VSGRNARE
-1245 GRKDGK
+1245 GLRKAFYEKDK
-1251 VNFTSGLLG
+1251 DANNKRKFTASLLG

-1270 SFMEGR
+1270 SFMDSR
-1276 KKAAQKREEKA
+1276 KKAAQAAQEKA
-1287 AKRAASGG
+1287 AKKSAGG
-1295 NQMAAPASEAKAK
+1295 SNPMAAASEAKSK

-1316 AHASNSDTA
+1316 AHASRSDTS
-1325 GTARGLNMEEAD
+1325 GTAKRIDKSEDE

-1347 NNMAKFVD
+1347 NNMAAFVN

-1363 NNAMARFVNSDPND
+1363 NNAMARFINSDPND
-1377 KNRPLYYRDYADATE
+1377 KNRPLYYRDYADATD
-1392 NLMKTNVGNAMAT
+1392 NLMKTNLGNAMAT

-1414 RDVNNMAKYLGDN
+1414 RDVNNMAKHLGDK

-1449 VRAKADNAEMAKFDE
+1449 IRERTDNGQMAKFDE

-1479 ISDFDFTSDQKNQND
+1479 ISDFDFVGDQKNQND
-1494 YKSAWQTKN
+1494 YKAAWQTKN
-1503 EASNKLANLGIEENR
+1503 EASNKLTNLGIEENKLR
-1518 LKMQAAS
+1518 MQAAS

-1554 SVFEQKQNA
+1554 SVFEQKQN
-1563 VAGRDRAKVEAELS
+1563 VIAGKDRAKVEAELS

-1589 KYTAGIDAK
+1589 KYTAGVNAK

-1604 DRNNAMARYA
+1604 DRDNAMARYA
-1614 VTTKQLNN
+1614 ASTKQLNN

-1633 IDQSNKD
+1633 IDKSNKD
-1640 RAVNTYVKTY
+1640 RAVNTYIKTY
-1650 YGNKTQAEQDKV
+1650 YGNKAQAEQDKV

-1674 ARNNLHQDL
+1674 TRNNLHQDL

-1717 TPANAS
+1717 TPANTS
-1723 TSASGATPANART
+1723 TSAGAT
-1736 SGATSAGGATSASTT
+1736 
-1751 ATAANYQPLANPAT
+1751 TAANYQPLANPAT

-1777 ISNVGNSIQNTA
+1777 ITNVGNSIKNTA
-1789 KGAVTGVQNAGNY
+1789 RGAVTSVQNAGKY

-1817 GRLYR
+1817 GSLYR
-1822 QHERAIAIGDTER
+1822 KHERAIANGDTER
-1835 AAEIGAKMVKVAGKS
+1835 AAEIGAKMVNVAGKS
-1850 QQMREKADANF
+1850 QQMREKADTNF
-1861 VKKVNRTLNTNYT
+1861 IKKVNRTLNTNYT
-1874 TVDEA
+1874 TIEEA

-1906 IQKDLTKAEN
+1906 VQKDLTKAEN

-1931 HASKIDDQQF
+1931 HASKVDDQQF

-1946 KQYAKQGLNEDLKNY
+1946 KQYAKQGLNEDLKTY

-1978 AAGLSD
+1978 AAGLSN

-1993 EINQHGSTRQK
+1993 EIKQHGSAKQK
-2004 KKLEKQQ
+2004 KKLETQQ